1 MKKGSKKEI
10 TKYPRIAEL
19 RKSQE
24 RSKLN
29 VATHTGI
36 EQSYYTKMENGTI
49 NVSLD
54 NLIKIADFYEVSI
67 DYLIERTNRKEVN
80 K

>member
-10 TKYPRIAEL
+10 IKYPRIAEL

-29 VATHTGI
+29 VAAHTGI

-49 NVSLD
+49 NVSIE
-54 NLIKIADFYEVSI
+54 NLLKIAEFYEVSI
-67 DYLIERTNRKEVN
+67 DYLIGRTNKKEIN